1 MSTLEERKKK
11 ALEKENTSDVKYAV
25 FSETNFED
33 TETWLT
39 FISIPGNEKKL
50 ELLRSHIDAVDWF
63 EAPDHTAM
71 FALDTDGVSART
83 AKEMIY
89 VNLNTR
95 YFPNKFDG
103 PIKKIDFSFKN
114 HHSDEYRAIEI
125 FEKIGGG
132 HICDFLGVEDLE
144 GCSLCGSDDESEY
157 SDYLSDS
164 HSRSA
169 HSRSATPI
177 TPIAS
182 ETKSSPHASSRSQRQ
197 SPQNAR
203 KRKKPRKRVLNVN
216 DLPKSLRKGKF
227 YNKSTNNKNE

>member
-1 MSTLEERKKK
+1 MSDLAEQKKK
-11 ALEKENTSDVKYAV
+11 ALEKEKASDVKYAV

-50 ELLRSHIDAVDWF
+50 ELLRSHLDSVDWF

-71 FALDTDGVSART
+71 FALDTTGVSAQT
-83 AKEMIY
+83 AKEMTY

-103 PIKKIDFSFKN
+103 PMQTIDFKFKK
-114 HHSDEYRAIEI
+114 HHSDEFRAIQI
-125 FEKIGGG
+125 FDKIGNG
-132 HICDFLGVEDLE
+132 HICDFLGEEDLE
-144 GCSLCGSDDESEY
+144 GCSLRGSDEESDY
-157 SDYLSDS
+157 SDYSSDE
-164 HSRSA
+164 
-169 HSRSATPI
+169 
-177 TPIAS
+177 
-182 ETKSSPHASSRSQRQ
+182 ETKSETQ
-197 SPQNAR
+197 

-227 YNKSTNNKNE
+227 YNKDSNNKE